1 MTENLLRATLQS
13 GVALL
18 VIALLC
24 RLFSKLSPN
33 IRCWLWRVGYLKCLV
48 AFAIPITL
56 LIPFMPPTT
65 TSTYLPIANTDS
77 LVAHTTFPVTHTDLP
92 LSRTDTTTAQASSP
106 IIHTNFSATRIIFP
120 SLQVMG
126 ILYFLGAGVAFMRLV
141 VAIAQTNA
149 LLQRAVQVSLPVL
162 PALCARFGLR
172 RAPRVARIAG
182 FSSPLLAFGTILLPE
197 PALADEAL
205 IVAHELAHVK
215 RRDLFWEALGA
226 LVGVLLWF
234 HPLVWWARREEKL
247 AREQAADTLALAV
260 TAAPRAE
267 YARVLLT
274 ATLAHTPELA
284 VGAFASPS
292 RLRRRLEAL
301 AQPALPRRKAAALLL
316 LACVLAL
323 PALVP
328 WRAVARQRPAQPG
341 VSLPRPGSPH
351 PHFGIVRLKG
361 EKPVS
366 DALVRLVQVEVD
378 SATKKV
384 HATVIAQTRTA
395 PDGTFRFPENLT
407 QAGLSVL
414 VDAPG
419 YEPNEGL
426 FFDPGRGW
434 RITLEPATQWE
445 VTILDQ
451 QGRPLSQQPL
461 EIRQWGW
468 GGRGRHALE
477 PERFQGMTDTQ
488 GVFRTEGLSVPGAFD
503 RPSGPLVRLKDLHW
517 ASVSLQTTK
526 QGSQVRQKMVVIVGR
541 TISGR
546 VRDLQGRPVVGRKV
560 VLGQP
565 GLMGTYFPSPSTTTD
580 SQGRF
585 TLVGARPAPCRV
597 RLEVGR
603 QESYAPVQSEHL
615 SLESGNLTGVE
626 LRLTPGVVV
635 QGTVREKSRNQPL
648 PGAGVRVDIAYN
660 YTDTSQ
666 GKPVTRVDFQFAGF
680 TRTDSQGRYTL
691 HVPPGKTVKLSLE
704 GTFSLRFPTPSEQVL
719 QGREGETRT
728 IDFSPISPVA
738 LEGIVVDSTGKPVE
752 GATVQEQHVMGIAA
766 TTDARGRF
774 SIPEW
779 QLPMG
784 VYGGWASNDRGK
796 RTKGVLVAKD
806 FQLFAQKGVLSGRAT
821 VGFNQKAPVRVVL
834 VAGKVTT
841 VRGRVVSAFGEPLSG
856 VKIRV
861 MPLNPEPRDRE
872 NGLAPESLSLTTDA
886 DGRFEGLLHS
896 VGKVMAA
903 IWKEGWSH
911 RSIRGTKVLPLGS
924 TVDLGTL
931 QLTKAD
937 AVLAGKIMDRQGSP
951 LAGVALH
958 VFGEA
963 TLTQTAKTDAA
974 GRFFVSNM
982 VAGNTLSANLTGTV
996 KGKRVQAY
1004 RYRIPANRKDIVFC
1018 LDGPDGFSTR

>member
-1 MTENLLRATLQS
+1 MMS
-13 GVALL
+13 
-18 VIALLC
+18 
-24 RLFSKLSPN
+24 
-33 IRCWLWRVGYLKCLV
+33 
-48 AFAIPITL
+48 
-56 LIPFMPPTT
+56 
-65 TSTYLPIANTDS
+65 
-77 LVAHTTFPVTHTDLP
+77 
-92 LSRTDTTTAQASSP
+92 
-106 IIHTNFSATRIIFP
+106 
-120 SLQVMG
+120 
-126 ILYFLGAGVAFMRLV
+126 ILYLLGVGVAFMRLV
-141 VAIAQTNA
+141 VAAAQTRA
-149 LLQRAVQVSLPVL
+149 LLQKATQVSLPAL
-162 PALCARFGLR
+162 PALCARFGLC
-172 RAPRVARIAG
+172 RAPRVARLTG

-215 RRDLFWEALGA
+215 RRDLFWEGLGA

-301 AQPALPRRKAAALLL
+301 AQPALPRRKATSLLL

-323 PALVP
+323 PALIP
-328 WRAVARQRPAQPG
+328 WRAVARQQAAQGG
-341 VSLPRPGSPH
+341 VGLPRPDSPH
-351 PHFGIVRLKG
+351 PHFGMVRTKADQPLG
-361 EKPVS
+361 DV
-366 DALVRLVQVEVD
+366 LVRLVQVEVEPL
-378 SATKKV
+378 TKKA
-384 HATVIAQTRTA
+384 HATVVAQTHTA

-407 QAGLSVL
+407 QASLRVL
-414 VDAPG
+414 VDTPG
-419 YEPNEGL
+419 YSPNYAPNEGM
-426 FFDPGRGW
+426 FFEPGRGW

-445 VTILDQ
+445 VTILDK

-461 EIRQWGW
+461 EVRQWGW
-468 GGRGRHALE
+468 GGLARQALE
-477 PERFQGMTDTQ
+477 PERFQGTTDAQ
-488 GVFRTEGLSVPGAFD
+488 GTFRTEGLSAPGTMD
-503 RPSGPLVRLKDLHW
+503 RQSGQLVRLKDPRLVP
-517 ASVSLQTTK
+517 VSLQTTK
-526 QGSQVRQKMVVIVGR
+526 QGSRVFQKMVVIEGR

-546 VRDLQGRPVVGRKV
+546 VRDLQGRPVAGREV
-560 VLGQP
+560 VLEQP

-603 QESYAPVQSEHL
+603 QESYAPVRSERL

-626 LRLTPGVVV
+626 LRLTPGGVV

-648 PGAGVRVDIAYN
+648 PGAGVRVDIAYS

-704 GTFSLRFPTPSEQVL
+704 GTFSPRFPAPSARVF
-719 QGREGETRT
+719 QGREGETHT
-728 IDFSPISPVA
+728 IDFSPVSPMP

-766 TTDARGRF
+766 TTNARGHF

-796 RTKGVLVAKD
+796 RTKGVLVAND

-834 VAGKVTT
+834 VAGKVIT

-911 RSIRGTKVLPLGS
+911 QSVRGMKVLPLGS
-924 TVDLGTL
+924 TAELGTL

-937 AVLAGKIMDRQGSP
+937 AVLAGKVVDRQGSP
-951 LAGVALH
+951 IAGVSLH
-958 VFGEA
+958 VFGGA
-963 TLTQTAKTDAA
+963 ILTQTTKTDAA
-974 GRFFVSNM
+974 GRFFVSNI
-982 VAGNTLSANLTGTV
+982 VPGSTLSANLAGMM